1 MALGDNTFEVY
12 RALVGAR
19 AIRRAASN
27 FVQIARAMENAILNP
42 RLSGTWSLGSRLAA
56 ASGTVAG
63 SEQMI
68 PAIPNSDRPNS
79 SVENEPTKPEKTRLR
94 HNSSKSSRSDSSSP
108 NFKALLDIFSSVY
121 HSLAISPSRS
131 RQAHQGNSVHRDKI
145 ETDLLAD
152 FKRSAA
158 RLGGQLAAPFAAVL
172 KRALVRATQ
181 IVNEPTEF
189 LRLNTRASKITNWV
203 LRGFV
208 ALFGLGTISKLLRGT
223 VIEPLREGLR
233 LVLSP
238 VFALRWQASSVA
250 DFGAMLAAVRLASYL
265 VRGGITAA
273 IAALA
278 VGGYELYRHWNAA
291 KRMMSRWIESLHRT
305 VARLVKWTADKI
317 RSASAYAYAAN
328 SIATI
333 TVETR
338 NALHLPTTAAPT
350 ARAAT
355 TARGMNRA
363 LAVEHAAIGG
373 RPAPVLRAVRRAA
386 AAASFAA
393 PLMLA
398 GAPAGASAA
407 PLIPTSDT
415 ARIAAP
421 LPAVRSAQS
430 SIVINYAPNVI
441 IHSESGADTAALKR
455 RVMEVLE
462 RHGRELHQVLT
473 REIVRQQRRDF

>member
-1 MALGDNTFEVY
+1 MALRDNTFEVH
-12 RALVGAR
+12 RTLVGAR

-27 FVQIARAMENAILNP
+27 FVQIARAMEKAISNS
-42 RLSGTWSLGSRLAA
+42 RLSGAGSLGSRLAA

-68 PAIPNSDRPNS
+68 SATPNSNRTNS
-79 SVENEPTKPEKTRLR
+79 SVENEATKPEKARRR

-108 NFKALLDIFSSVY
+108 NFKALLGMFSSVY
-121 HSLAISPSRS
+121 HSLAIAPSRS

-158 RLGGQLAAPFAAVL
+158 RFGGQLAAPFVPVL

-181 IVNEPTEF
+181 IVNEITEL
-189 LRLNTRASKITNWV
+189 LRLNIRASKITNSI

-208 ALFGLGTISKLLRGT
+208 ALFGPGTISKLLKGM
-223 VIEPLREGLR
+223 VVEPIRAGLR
-233 LVLSP
+233 LMLSP
-238 VFALRWQASSVA
+238 AFALRWLASSVA
-250 DFGAMLAAVRLASYL
+250 DFGAMLAAVRLASYFVL
-265 VRGGITAA
+265 GGIAAA
-273 IAALA
+273 IVRLA
-278 VGGYELYRHWNAA
+278 VAEYELYRHWDA
-291 KRMMSRWIESLHRT
+291 KRLLSRWIEAVHRT
-305 VARLVKWTADKI
+305 VARLLKWTADKI
-317 RSASAYAYAAN
+317 RSASGYAYAGN
-328 SIATI
+328 SITTFMA
-333 TVETR
+333 ETR
-338 NALHLPTTAAPT
+338 NALQLPTIGAPT

-355 TARGMNRA
+355 TARGINRA
-363 LAVEHAAIGG
+363 LAVEQAAAVA

-386 AAASFAA
+386 AAAAFVA

-398 GAPAGASAA
+398 GPPAGAFAA

-421 LPAVRSAQS
+421 LPAVRSAQG

-455 RVMEVLE
+455 RVIEVLE
-462 RHGRELHQVLT
+462 RHGRELHQVLA